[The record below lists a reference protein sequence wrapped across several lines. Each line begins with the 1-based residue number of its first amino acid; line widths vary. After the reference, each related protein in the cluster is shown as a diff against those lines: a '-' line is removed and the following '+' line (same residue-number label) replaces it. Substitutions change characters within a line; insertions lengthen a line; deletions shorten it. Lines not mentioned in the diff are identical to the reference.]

1 MLISAVQSAVCV
13 QRSPAIDWKNAM
25 KQDGDERGSLFHTW
39 VGWMCHFPAER
50 LRGGLGRPR
59 GGAAPR
65 GWASSI
71 GEGEEASRWES
82 VSVSGDAPGLI
93 CLRPGGLGSMEQ
105 RSLQRGES
113 LCAAAAHW
121 AALSGTERRWAA
133 LSSAE
138 QHCAALCSASLE
150 RLRLSAICFNP
161 INTLFS
167 RAPRG
172 EVGDGFTV

>member
-1 MLISAVQSAVCV
+1 MYHLLNLSVRKLFHFFEIEKVEKKKGNGSMLISAAQSAVCV

-71 GEGEEASRWES
+71 GKGEEASRWES

-113 LCAAAAHW
+113 LSAPLRRIERHCA
-121 AALSGTERRWAA
+121 T
-133 LSSAE
+133 LSSTE
-138 QHCAALCSASLE
+138 QHCAALSS
-150 RLRLSAICFNP
+150 
-161 INTLFS
+161 
-167 RAPRG
+167 
-172 EVGDGFTV
+172 TVQHCAVLH